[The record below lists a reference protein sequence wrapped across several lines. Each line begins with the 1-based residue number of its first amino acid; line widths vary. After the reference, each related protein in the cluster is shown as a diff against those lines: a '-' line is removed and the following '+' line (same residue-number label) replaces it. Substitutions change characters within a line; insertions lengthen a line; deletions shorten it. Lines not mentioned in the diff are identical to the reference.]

1 MKKTLIF
8 LLLACLTLSA
18 GCESQRGVLKTQ
30 HAAAIPADSAYRYLS
45 EKNQDLAQSDWREA
59 RALLYP
65 DYVVGHTVSS
75 GDTSILSEFEHSAVR
90 TERDYYSRA
99 FKKES
104 SSNRLHRLVAFAA
117 IVLLGVGTAVGG
129 FVYRRKQFSNRMREE
144 TLRNLALSLTRQV
157 DELKN
162 DQEVLQQRFAKG
174 LQSRYQEMGEL
185 FKTVAGT
192 NDENRSL
199 KQGLLYD
206 KVRKAMAAFQAD
218 ENGKVLLEDQLNQSF
233 DQLMAHFRIEF
244 PGRSEEYYRFA
255 AYMFAGFDKDAVMAF
270 TGIRSRDAIY
280 SRKKRLRQEVGHSN
294 APHKTQFMHFLSCVV
309 VFIILNSCTNPTC
322 TIDGFVSDNR
332 IGEGV
337 MAIAKSDGNKE
348 QVAVP
353 VVGQH
358 FTLQLP
364 RDVRVSWNIDFYQAD
379 GDRIGEDEMDL
390 FLSVIPDTKRMKID
404 FDTKQT
410 IGSPLTEE
418 LNRLI
423 NQTLHAFDW
432 TLEMNVAQNA
442 GDEFT
447 LNKLM
452 QGSQRRFTD
461 LLFAAWREHPH
472 DAVGLQ
478 AMKWIAPMMS
488 GSELS
493 SILEVAD
500 DFIRYHPDIAP
511 LLSAPDAS
519 SGILTEFGRL
529 LRQGKPVLTV
539 FWAGWC
545 PSSCREMEQ
554 VEKLALDYEEAE
566 LKIIGVNVADTKESL
581 DQAILDRHFTGRQI
595 FDPYG
600 QITEHFGIDS
610 IPCLLFF
617 DKSGKV
623 SQKSISLRQIHLSSP
638 F

>member
-1 MKKTLIF
+1 MKKTLSF
-8 LLLACLTLSA
+8 LVFVCLAFSV
-18 GCESQRGVLKTQ
+18 GCESQKEVLKEQ
-30 HAAAIPADSAYRYLS
+30 HAVAIPADSVYRYLS

-65 DYVVGHTVSS
+65 EYLVDYTVSS
-75 GDTSILSEFEHSAVR
+75 VDNSILNEFEHSAVR

-104 SSNRLHRLVAFAA
+104 SNNRLHRLMALAA
-117 IVLLGVGTAVGG
+117 IVLLGAGVAVGG
-129 FVYRRKQFSNRMREE
+129 FLYRRKQLSNRMREE
-144 TLRNLALSLTRQV
+144 ALRNLALSLTRQV

-162 DQEVLQQRFAKG
+162 EQEVLQQRFAKG

-206 KVRKAMAAFQAD
+206 KVSKAMAAFLAD
-218 ENGKVLLEDQLNQSF
+218 ESGKVLLEDQLNQSF
-233 DQLMAHFRIEF
+233 DQLMAHFRVEF

-280 SRKKRLRQEVGHSN
+280 SRKKRLRQEVGQSN
-294 APHKTQFMHFLSCVV
+294 APHKTQFMHFLSLV
-309 VFIILNSCTNPTC
+309 VFFLIVHGCSNPTC

-332 IGEGV
+332 VGEGV
-337 MAIAKSDGNKE
+337 MAVAKLDGNKE

-353 VVGQH
+353 VVDRH

-364 RDVRVSWNIDFYQAD
+364 RDVRVSWDIDFYQD
-379 GDRIGEDEMDL
+379 NGERIGEDEMDL

-404 FDTKQT
+404 FDTRQT
-410 IGSPLTEE
+410 VGSPLTEE

-423 NQTLHAFDW
+423 EQTLHAFDW
-432 TLEMNVAQNA
+432 TMEMNVAQNA
-442 GDEFT
+442 CDEIT

-461 LLFAAWREHPH
+461 LLFSAWREHPH

-478 AMKWIAPMMS
+478 AMKWIAPIMS
-488 GSELS
+488 CGDLS

-511 LLSAPDAS
+511 LLSASDAS
-519 SGILTEFGRL
+519 SGILAEFDGL
-529 LRQGKPVLTV
+529 LNQGKPILTV

-554 VEKLALDYEEAE
+554 VDKLAQEYAE
-566 LKIIGVNVADTKESL
+566 TELEIIGVNVADTKESL
-581 DQAILDRHFTGRQI
+581 DQTILGRHFTFRQL

-600 QITEHFGIDS
+600 QIAEHFGVDS

-617 DKSGKV
+617 DKSGKRT
-623 SQKSISLRQIHLSSP
+623 QKSVSLHQIHLSSP